1 MNFAASV
8 FFERLRRSEAHQTSD
23 IVKFLKE
30 IDSEVDRYTTKIS
43 ALETE
48 IALLNS
54 QRQRLQSHRTSIS
67 FLLSP
72 IHRLPNELL
81 TRIFTLACEKN
92 VLNSDPGFR
101 DGVALR
107 IAGVSFRW
115 RVLAIACSEIW
126 SSIVIQ
132 LHDGTEP
139 EEVRLQLEHQLDI
152 YLERSKDQRLTL
164 EIYVGVPWR
173 QVVHDPLITKL
184 VQHSARWQHLTL
196 HDGYQVEEADIRN
209 LRTHVPLPS
218 TLETLTIRIGPQPF
232 PLSWIP
238 SPNSLRIMDIDTY
251 LPGVEE
257 GIIPPPMDKVTSLT
271 FIPKLDSLFEPLN
284 WFPNIEHLAL
294 TSAREFI
301 EAVDV
306 SNGSPHIVP
315 ITSLEINFL
324 SQLSSNP
331 DPTLDFLQIV
341 MDFLTAPALSTLSI
355 NEIDTGV
362 GSGVPRTSD
371 QYSFTCIST
380 FIERSGCRLS
390 VLELSG
396 LFIQDRSIVDLLKKL
411 SSLVELHIHDPLRGR
426 TDARSRPFPIS
437 KDLIESLHAYQPS
450 SLHLSISPIV
460 PNLSVLVL
468 KVQSRKFDHLS
479 FVSTILSRW
488 IPTDKLHTEDTGV
501 SCLRSVELHIL
512 EPVNEEVYL
521 PLVPAG
527 KSGMRIVVKRV
538 RN

>member
-23 IVKFLKE
+23 IVKFLKD
-30 IDSEVDRYTTKIS
+30 IDSEMDRYTTKIS

-48 IALLNS
+48 IAFLNS

-67 FLLSP
+67 SLLSP

-81 TRIFTLACEKN
+81 ARIFTLACEKN
-92 VLNSDPGFR
+92 VLNSDPGSR
-101 DGVALR
+101 DEVALR
-107 IAGVSFRW
+107 IASVSFRW

-126 SSIVIQ
+126 SSVVIQ
-132 LHDGTEP
+132 LHDGTEV

-152 YLERSKDQRLTL
+152 HLERSKDQRLTL
-164 EIYVGVPWR
+164 EIYVGIPWR
-173 QVVHDPLITKL
+173 RFIDDPLVTKM

-196 HDGYQVEEADIRN
+196 HDGYQVEEADILN
-209 LRTHVPLPS
+209 LRTHMPLPS
-218 TLETLTIRIGPQPF
+218 TLETLTIRVGPQPF
-232 PLSWIP
+232 PVSWIP
-238 SPNSLRIMDIDTY
+238 SPNSIRVMDIDTY
-251 LPGVEE
+251 LPGVE
-257 GIIPPPMDKVTSLT
+257 GSITPPMDKVTSLT
-271 FIPKLDSLFEPLN
+271 FVPRLDSLFEPLN

-371 QYSFTCIST
+371 QHSFSCIST
-380 FIERSGCRLS
+380 FIERSGCLLS

-411 SSLVELHIHDPLRGR
+411 SSLVELRIHDPLRGR
-426 TDARSRPFPIS
+426 TGTRSRPFPIS
-437 KDLIESLHAYQPS
+437 KDLIESLHAHQSS
-450 SLHLSISPIV
+450 SLHLSEI
-460 PNLSVLVL
+460 
-468 KVQSRKFDHLS
+468 
-479 FVSTILSRW
+479 
-488 IPTDKLHTEDTGV
+488 
-501 SCLRSVELHIL
+501 
-512 EPVNEEVYL
+512 
-521 PLVPAG
+521 
-527 KSGMRIVVKRV
+527 
-538 RN
+538 